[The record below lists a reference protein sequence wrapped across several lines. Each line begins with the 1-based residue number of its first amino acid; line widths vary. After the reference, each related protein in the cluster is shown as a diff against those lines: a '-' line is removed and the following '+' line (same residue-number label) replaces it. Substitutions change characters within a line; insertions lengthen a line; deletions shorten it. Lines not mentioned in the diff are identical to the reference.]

1 MKNNLILIGMPG
13 AGKSTV
19 GVVLAKTLGYDFVD
33 TDILLGRR
41 LGMTLQSY
49 IDRYGIER
57 FLKEEEHAALSLDC
71 ENTVIATGG
80 SMVLSDKAMRHLKNG
95 STTVFF
101 DIPLEE
107 LVRRLR
113 NIKTRGITLR
123 AGQTI
128 EALYDERRPLY
139 ERYADLTVPGRPENI
154 RDLEGLVG
162 EIVRVVK
169 RA

>member
-1 MKNNLILIGMPG
+1 VKNNLVLIGMPG

-33 TDILLGRR
+33 TDILLSRR

-57 FLKEEEHAALSLDC
+57 FLREEERAALSLDC
-71 ENTVIATGG
+71 EDAVIATGG
-80 SMVLSDKAMRHLKNG
+80 SMALSDTAMRRLKNG

-107 LVRRLR
+107 LKKRLR
-113 NIKTRGITLR
+113 NIKTRGIALR
-123 AGQTI
+123 PGQTI
-128 EALYDERRPLY
+128 ETLYDERRPLY
-139 ERYADLTVPGRPENI
+139 ERYADLTVPGQPENI
-154 RDLEGLVG
+154 RDLEGLVA
-162 EIVRVVK
+162 EIVEFIK

>member
-1 MKNNLILIGMPG
+1 MKNNLVLIGMPG

-41 LGMTLQSY
+41 LRTTLQCY
-49 IDRYGIER
+49 IDRHGIEA
-57 FLKEEEHAALSLDC
+57 FLKEEEQAALSLDC

-80 SMVLSDKAMRHLKNG
+80 SMVLSDNAMRRLSSG
-95 STTVFF
+95 STCVFF

-107 LVRRLR
+107 LKKRLR
-113 NIKTRGITLR
+113 NIKTRGIALKP
-123 AGQTI
+123 GQTI

-139 ERYADLTVPGRPENI
+139 ERFADLTVPARQKNV

-162 EIVRVVK
+162 EIVRFVK
-169 RA
+169 PA